1 MKRKILIKQLK
12 EMHLNFLAKNEMS
25 RGGLCTVM
33 GFYGKRTRDIFARIF
48 SPNMKESRTLHI
60 EGTSTIYWGY
70 EDTVRI
76 YTIKAGW
83 AYTPRRQSLMLLFI
97 EVLKDEVY
105 LKNHFPELLK
115 D

>member
-60 EGTSTIYWGY
+60 EDTSMSYWGY
-70 EDTVRI
+70 EGIVRI
-76 YTIKAGW
+76 YTIKAGL

-97 EVLKDEVY
+97 E
-105 LKNHFPELLK
+105 LLK
-115 D
+115 DDVYVKRHMKGIFED